1 MPFTGDY
8 KKVILINNL
17 YSRVINSYSTE
28 IIKDVKVGD
37 ILEIKLPVYKDG
49 LEKYE
54 KFKVE
59 VSGIMD
65 NTYIATQD
73 GDPEFLGGQII
84 FREDDYKE
92 LTNQK
97 NYNKLFIM
105 VEDGELEPIEE
116 KIEQIV
122 KDYSFSLVGGK
133 NEGKKYIILTS
144 EQRLDIIYQILMILI
159 LSVNII
165 VIVRS
170 NIVSRTKELSILRAI
185 GMNTRG
191 LKKII
196 LVESEIYGIIASILT
211 AIFGIYDYNKGISR
225 INSVSLE
232 AGFTQTLS
240 YGIPFKQILIVFIIS
255 IAMCFIS
262 VYISKDKIE
271 NLNITEGILT
281 SE

>member
-73 GDPEFLGGQII
+73 GDPEFTGGQII
-84 FREDDYKE
+84 FRKDDYRE
-92 LTNQK
+92 LTGQQ
-97 NYNKLFIM
+97 NYNKLFVA
-105 VEDGELEPIEE
+105 VEDGELESVEG
-116 KIEQIV
+116 KIEQMV
-122 KDYSFSLVGGK
+122 KDYSFSSVGGK
-133 NEGKKYIILTS
+133 NENKKYIARTS
-144 EQRLDIIYQILMILI
+144 EEKLDIIYQFLMILI

-165 VIVRS
+165 TIVRS
-170 NIVSRTKELSILRAI
+170 NIILRTKELSVLRAI
-185 GMNTRG
+185 GMSIRN
-191 LKKII
+191 LKKAV
-196 LVESEIYGIIASILT
+196 LVESETYGIIASVLA
-211 AIFGIYDYNKGISR
+211 AIFGIYDYNKGIVR
-225 INSVSLE
+225 INNTMLE
-232 AGFTQTLS
+232 DGYNQTLS
-240 YGIPFKQILIVFIIS
+240 YGIPFKQILIVFIVS
-255 IAMCFIS
+255 AVMCFIA
-262 VYISKDKIE
+262 VYVSKDKIE
-271 NLNITEGILT
+271 KLNIIAGI
-281 SE
+281 SVNE